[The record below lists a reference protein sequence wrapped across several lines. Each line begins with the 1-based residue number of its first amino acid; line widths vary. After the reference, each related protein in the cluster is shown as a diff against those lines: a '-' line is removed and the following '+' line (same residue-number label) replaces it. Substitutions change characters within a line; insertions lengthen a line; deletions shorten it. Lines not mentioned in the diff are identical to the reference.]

1 MWRASDEVVADK
13 YVDQTFRP
21 ILKTCDY
28 SSIGTNSFSRL
39 FATCF
44 TEKCSDNSDC
54 YSGLCEYETCIRG
67 IRMNYRCGNQD
78 DIASGIKC
86 ALNNQMPCSKN
97 EECKNPEKIEK
108 AKEEIEGKDY
118 NSEEDDQF
126 NDANFIKSM
135 KEGKYR
141 DKHFRRFSK
150 NNDGVEFTAFD
161 LREENEEGHFDKNMN
176 YIPNKEEYDP
186 WYESVK
192 DEIREKELLKHKR
205 KKNEK
210 DSEGKSEEDDKDEEY
225 SKYGDEDLYYKEE
238 KITKE
243 EKEEIDK
250 DIKINRV
257 KLVPLLINEKE
268 TVKQAINR
276 LKKGKSNNIR
286 NKNKKI
292 KLNENNNENN
302 EDKFNSLLNIVS
314 KLTELSFFD
323 VYSDNVI
330 KIAKDYGVEYTF
342 LWKYKIIEN
351 GEDKKE
357 NIYGNYDICTMKEWI
372 KQKYFE
378 SPDDKTIFYF
388 MFKDILNKNNI
399 DANKW
404 FDKDNILYKKYLNT
418 EDN

>member
-1 MWRASDEVVADK
+1 MSENTDSEEEED
-13 YVDQTFRP
+13 
-21 ILKTCDY
+21 
-28 SSIGTNSFSRL
+28 
-39 FATCF
+39 
-44 TEKCSDNSDC
+44 
-54 YSGLCEYETCIRG
+54 
-67 IRMNYRCGNQD
+67 
-78 DIASGIKC
+78 
-86 ALNNQMPCSKN
+86 CSKN
-97 EECKNPEKIEK
+97 EECKNPEKLEK
-108 AKEEIEGKDY
+108 AKEEIEEKDY

-276 LKKGKSNNIR
+276 LKKGKSNNVK

-292 KLNENNNENN
+292 KLNENN
-302 EDKFNSLLNIVS
+302 EDKFNTLLNIVS

-323 VYSDNVI
+323 VYSDNLI

-357 NIYGNYDICTMKEWI
+357 NIYGDYDICTMKEWN

-378 SPDDKTIFYF
+378 SPDDNTIFLF

-399 DANKW
+399 SANKW
-404 FDKDNILYKKYLNT
+404 FDKENILFKKYLDGESN
-418 EDN
+418 

>member
-1 MWRASDEVVADK
+1 MSEDTDSEDEE
-13 YVDQTFRP
+13 
-21 ILKTCDY
+21 
-28 SSIGTNSFSRL
+28 N
-39 FATCF
+39 
-44 TEKCSDNSDC
+44 
-54 YSGLCEYETCIRG
+54 
-67 IRMNYRCGNQD
+67 
-78 DIASGIKC
+78 
-86 ALNNQMPCSKN
+86 CSKN
-97 EECKNPEKIEK
+97 EECKNPEKIQK
-108 AKEEIEGKDY
+108 TGEELEEKDY

-126 NDANFIKSM
+126 NDANFMKSM

-150 NNDGVEFTAFD
+150 NNDGIEFTAFD

-176 YIPNKEEYDP
+176 YIPNKEEFDP

-205 KKNEK
+205 KKDEIDSDENNEK
-210 DSEGKSEEDDKDEEY
+210 DDDEEY

-243 EKEEIDK
+243 EKEEINK

-276 LKKGKSNNIR
+276 LKKGKNDNM
-286 NKNKKI
+286 KNKKI
-292 KLNENNNENN
+292 KLKDNNTDLN
-302 EDKFNSLLNIVS
+302 EDKFNTLLDIVS

-323 VYSDNVI
+323 VYNDNVI
-330 KIAKDYGVEYTF
+330 KIAKDFGIEYTF
-342 LWKYKIIEN
+342 LWKYKVVEK

-357 NIYGNYDICTMKEWI
+357 NIYGDYDLCTMKEWN

-378 SPDDKTIFYF
+378 SPGDDTIFLF
-388 MFKDILNKNNI
+388 KFKDILNKNNI

-404 FDKDNILYKKYLNT
+404 FDKGNILYENI
-418 EDN
+418 

>member
-1 MWRASDEVVADK
+1 MSEDTDSEEED
-13 YVDQTFRP
+13 
-21 ILKTCDY
+21 
-28 SSIGTNSFSRL
+28 
-39 FATCF
+39 
-44 TEKCSDNSDC
+44 
-54 YSGLCEYETCIRG
+54 
-67 IRMNYRCGNQD
+67 
-78 DIASGIKC
+78 
-86 ALNNQMPCSKN
+86 CSKN
-97 EECKNPEKIEK
+97 EECKNPEKVEK
-108 AKEEIEGKDY
+108 AKEEIDEKDY

-126 NDANFIKSM
+126 NDANFMKSM

-176 YIPNKEEYDP
+176 YIPNKEEFDP

-192 DEIREKELLKHKR
+192 DEIREKELLKYKR
-205 KKNEK
+205 KRNEK
-210 DSEGKSEEDDKDEEY
+210 ESDGKSEEDDKDEEY

-257 KLVPLLINEKE
+257 KLISLLINEKE

-276 LKKGKSNNIR
+276 LKQGKNNNTK

-292 KLNENNNENN
+292 KLNKNKADNNDE
-302 EDKFNSLLNIVS
+302 EKFNTLLNIVS

-323 VYSDNVI
+323 VYSDNII
-330 KIAKDYGVEYTF
+330 KIAKDYGMEYTF

-351 GEDKKE
+351 DGNKIE
-357 NIYGNYDICTMKEWI
+357 NLYGDYDICTMKEWI
-372 KQKYFE
+372 RQKYFE
-378 SPDDKTIFYF
+378 SPDDNTIFLF
-388 MFKDILNKNNI
+388 KFKDILNKNNT

-404 FDKDNILYKKYLNT
+404 FDKENPLYKKYLDDEN
-418 EDN
+418 N

>member
-1 MWRASDEVVADK
+1 MSENTDSEEED
-13 YVDQTFRP
+13 
-21 ILKTCDY
+21 
-28 SSIGTNSFSRL
+28 
-39 FATCF
+39 
-44 TEKCSDNSDC
+44 
-54 YSGLCEYETCIRG
+54 
-67 IRMNYRCGNQD
+67 
-78 DIASGIKC
+78 
-86 ALNNQMPCSKN
+86 CSKN
-97 EECKNPEKIEK
+97 EECKNPEKLEK
-108 AKEEIEGKDY
+108 AKEEIEEKDY

-210 DSEGKSEEDDKDEEY
+210 DSDGKSEEDDKDEEY

-276 LKKGKSNNIR
+276 LKKGKSNNIK

-302 EDKFNSLLNIVS
+302 EDKFNTLLNIVS

-323 VYSDNVI
+323 VYSDNQI

-357 NIYGNYDICTMKEWI
+357 NIYGDYDICTMKEWI

-378 SPDDKTIFYF
+378 SPDDNTIFLF

-404 FDKDNILYKKYLNT
+404 FDKENLLYKKYL
-418 EDN
+418 EDESD

>member
-1 MWRASDEVVADK
+1 MSEDTDSEDEE
-13 YVDQTFRP
+13 
-21 ILKTCDY
+21 
-28 SSIGTNSFSRL
+28 N
-39 FATCF
+39 
-44 TEKCSDNSDC
+44 
-54 YSGLCEYETCIRG
+54 
-67 IRMNYRCGNQD
+67 
-78 DIASGIKC
+78 
-86 ALNNQMPCSKN
+86 CSKN
-97 EECKNPEKIEK
+97 EECKNQEKPKKPE
-108 AKEEIEGKDY
+108 EEIDEKEY

-126 NDANFIKSM
+126 NDAKFMKSI

-176 YIPNKEEYDP
+176 YIPNKEEFDP

-205 KKNEK
+205 KKGEK
-210 DSEGKSEEDDKDEEY
+210 DSDEKSEKDDDNDEEY

-243 EKEEIDK
+243 EKDEIDNN
-250 DIKINRV
+250 IKINRV
-257 KLVPLLINEKE
+257 KLIPFLLNEKE

-276 LKKGKSNNIR
+276 LSKEKNNKIK

-292 KLNENNNENN
+292 KLSDNSNSS
-302 EDKFNSLLNIVS
+302 EDKFNNLLNIVS

-351 GEDKKE
+351 GEYKKE
-357 NIYGNYDICTMKEWI
+357 NIYGYYDICTMKEWI

-378 SPDDKTIFYF
+378 SPDDNTTFFF
-388 MFKDILNKNNI
+388 MFKDILNKDNI

-404 FDKDNILYKKYLNT
+404 FNKENILYKKYLSIEN
-418 EDN
+418 N

>member
-1 MWRASDEVVADK
+1 MSENTDSEEEED
-13 YVDQTFRP
+13 
-21 ILKTCDY
+21 
-28 SSIGTNSFSRL
+28 
-39 FATCF
+39 
-44 TEKCSDNSDC
+44 
-54 YSGLCEYETCIRG
+54 
-67 IRMNYRCGNQD
+67 
-78 DIASGIKC
+78 
-86 ALNNQMPCSKN
+86 CSKN

-108 AKEEIEGKDY
+108 AKEEIEEKDY

-276 LKKGKSNNIR
+276 LKKGKSNNIK

-292 KLNENNNENN
+292 KLNENN
-302 EDKFNSLLNIVS
+302 EDKFNTLLNIVS

-323 VYSDNVI
+323 VYSDNLI

-357 NIYGNYDICTMKEWI
+357 NIYGDYDICTMKEWI

-378 SPDDKTIFYF
+378 SPDDNTIFLF
-388 MFKDILNKNNI
+388 MFKDILSKNNI

-404 FDKDNILYKKYLNT
+404 FDKDNILYKKYLDGDEN
-418 EDN
+418 N

>member
-1 MWRASDEVVADK
+1 MSEDTDSEDEENC
-13 YVDQTFRP
+13 
-21 ILKTCDY
+21 L
-28 SSIGTNSFSRL
+28 
-39 FATCF
+39 
-44 TEKCSDNSDC
+44 
-54 YSGLCEYETCIRG
+54 
-67 IRMNYRCGNQD
+67 
-78 DIASGIKC
+78 
-86 ALNNQMPCSKN
+86 KN
-97 EECKNPEKIEK
+97 EECKNQEKPKKPE
-108 AKEEIEGKDY
+108 EEIDEKEY

-126 NDANFIKSM
+126 NDAKFMKSI

-176 YIPNKEEYDP
+176 YIPNKEEFDP

-205 KKNEK
+205 KKGEK
-210 DSEGKSEEDDKDEEY
+210 DSDEKSEKDDDNDEEY

-243 EKEEIDK
+243 EKDEIDNN
-250 DIKINRV
+250 IKINRV
-257 KLVPLLINEKE
+257 KLIPFLLNEKE

-276 LKKGKSNNIR
+276 LSKEKNNKIK

-292 KLNENNNENN
+292 KLSDNSNSS
-302 EDKFNSLLNIVS
+302 EDKFNNLLNIVS

-351 GEDKKE
+351 KLYYMKKINSEILNLKVPYEIEKKE
-357 NIYGNYDICTMKEWI
+357 LLSNIH
-372 KQKYFE
+372 
-378 SPDDKTIFYF
+378 
-388 MFKDILNKNNI
+388 LNQGHSG
-399 DANKW
+399 
-404 FDKDNILYKKYLNT
+404 
-418 EDN
+418 

>member
-1 MWRASDEVVADK
+1 MSENTDSEEEED
-13 YVDQTFRP
+13 
-21 ILKTCDY
+21 
-28 SSIGTNSFSRL
+28 
-39 FATCF
+39 
-44 TEKCSDNSDC
+44 
-54 YSGLCEYETCIRG
+54 
-67 IRMNYRCGNQD
+67 
-78 DIASGIKC
+78 
-86 ALNNQMPCSKN
+86 CSKN
-97 EECKNPEKIEK
+97 EECKNPEKLEK
-108 AKEEIEGKDY
+108 AKEEIEEKDY

-276 LKKGKSNNIR
+276 LKKGKSNNVK

-292 KLNENNNENN
+292 KLNENNNE
-302 EDKFNSLLNIVS
+302 DKFNTLLNIVS

-323 VYSDNVI
+323 VYSDNLM
-330 KIAKDYGVEYTF
+330 KIAKDYGEEFTF

-357 NIYGNYDICTMKEWI
+357 NIYGDYDICTMKEWN

-378 SPDDKTIFYF
+378 SPDDNTIFLF

-399 DANKW
+399 NANKW
-404 FDKDNILYKKYLNT
+404 FDKENLLYKKYLDDESN
-418 EDN
+418 

>member
-1 MWRASDEVVADK
+1 MSENTDSEEEED
-13 YVDQTFRP
+13 
-21 ILKTCDY
+21 
-28 SSIGTNSFSRL
+28 
-39 FATCF
+39 
-44 TEKCSDNSDC
+44 
-54 YSGLCEYETCIRG
+54 
-67 IRMNYRCGNQD
+67 
-78 DIASGIKC
+78 
-86 ALNNQMPCSKN
+86 CSKN

-108 AKEEIEGKDY
+108 AKEEIEEKDY

-126 NDANFIKSM
+126 NDANFMKSM

-192 DEIREKELLKHKR
+192 DEIREKELLRHKR

-276 LKKGKSNNIR
+276 LKKGKSNNVK

-292 KLNENNNENN
+292 KLEGNNNKNN
-302 EDKFNSLLNIVS
+302 EDKFNTLLNIVS

-323 VYSDNVI
+323 VYSDNLI

-357 NIYGNYDICTMKEWI
+357 NIYGDYDICTMKEWI

-378 SPDDKTIFYF
+378 SPDDNTIFLF
-388 MFKDILNKNNI
+388 MFKDILSKNNI

-404 FDKDNILYKKYLNT
+404 FDKDNILYKKYLDGDEN
-418 EDN
+418 N

>member
-1 MWRASDEVVADK
+1 MSEDTDSEEED
-13 YVDQTFRP
+13 
-21 ILKTCDY
+21 
-28 SSIGTNSFSRL
+28 
-39 FATCF
+39 
-44 TEKCSDNSDC
+44 
-54 YSGLCEYETCIRG
+54 
-67 IRMNYRCGNQD
+67 
-78 DIASGIKC
+78 
-86 ALNNQMPCSKN
+86 CSKN
-97 EECKNPEKIEK
+97 EECKNPEKVEK
-108 AKEEIEGKDY
+108 AKEEIEEKDY

-126 NDANFIKSM
+126 NDANFMKSM

-176 YIPNKEEYDP
+176 YIPNKEEFDP

-192 DEIREKELLKHKR
+192 DEIREKELLKYKR
-205 KKNEK
+205 KRNEK
-210 DSEGKSEEDDKDEEY
+210 ESDGKSEEDDKDEEY

-257 KLVPLLINEKE
+257 KLVSLLINEKE

-276 LKKGKSNNIR
+276 LKQGKNNNMK

-292 KLNENNNENN
+292 KLNKNNTDNN
-302 EDKFNSLLNIVS
+302 DEEKFNTLLNIVS

-323 VYSDNVI
+323 VYSDNII
-330 KIAKDYGVEYTF
+330 KIAKDYGMENTF

-351 GEDKKE
+351 DGDKKE
-357 NIYGNYDICTMKEWI
+357 NIYGDYDICTMKEWI

-378 SPDDKTIFYF
+378 SPDDNTFF
-388 MFKDILNKNNI
+388 LFRFKDILNKNNT

-404 FDKDNILYKKYLNT
+404 FDKENPLYKKYLDDEN
-418 EDN
+418 N